1 MSFRSIA
8 SRLNIRKTIADKKLM
23 IRQEKERVSGVN
35 IVSEP
40 RMDNN
45 KKIYFILSN
54 AVINYLVVIGMIG
67 CFVMPFEI
75 ECNMYILQIAGIFI
89 SLYVAFLYYNVW
101 IKVFGYLIGICG
113 FIYGIINY
121 QWMIRGGFGHIA
133 NIIMEYLEKDMDLPI
148 ERRFSVYGF
157 NEKLAVTVCMLFL
170 AFGLF
175 LLFNMVI
182 SETKGLVLVLFF
194 SFPITQFGMYFDE
207 GLDIFYF
214 TMYIIGITVLYF
226 LRNTTH
232 YHMEYRRRKGYT
244 KKEIRGKNR
253 IVYDYVNDGK
263 STFWILVMVAVIMTV
278 SVFSVSRFMKQDEFK
293 MDSGFGVLKDNT
305 REFTRQLALVGFWGM
320 FNRTGQSPGG
330 VSNNKLGQVNR
341 INYDFQT
348 DLILKTVRVSEEN
361 EIYLKSFN
369 GTIYNNSYWETLSAH
384 QGEVPVI
391 TDYGITVEDTFGLSK
406 RLMDYYGIGNYYKR
420 IEITNVSANN
430 GYVYLPYFSKDISNV
445 LSAVTTDD
453 EFLGSLQTG
462 WIFTEWYNP
471 LVGYETVKELQN
483 RIADLRKTKL
493 EDCRK
498 AESGE
503 VISVRTKA
511 EAELED
517 FRKEEAYAMYVKD
530 TYLQIPD
537 QNRKAIQNFVEK
549 YSIDQNSD
557 TLVED
562 VVKTFQFEFEYT
574 LKPGK
579 TPGDADFVN
588 YFLDETQKGYC
599 TYFAT
604 SATLIY
610 RYMGIPARYAGGYKL
625 SGDAYIDG
633 VADERENA
641 GEWADYDVKDKKVMR
656 YELAD
661 TNAHA
666 WVEIYIDGLG
676 WIPVEVTPLSDYD
689 HTQEQEKNNG
699 GIGNYLTNSVFT
711 VQNMNRV
718 KNTTLSVIMLIFCGG
733 IIFILCYFITGI
745 YVRQKRFNERGA
757 EQRYRNLKKSMT
769 AAGLFIEPAIHGPAV
784 AGQNVID
791 ILWEGETTYDES
803 AEILAEHHYTDEET
817 SRKIIKI
824 IEKAKFSRNRPSDEE
839 IDYLIRNTNEIN
851 KKIYQN
857 LSPVKKFMFKY
868 IRML

>member
-791 ILWEGETTYDES
+791 VLWEGETTYDES